1 MGRSPPALHGDTWQV
16 TSALHTCTHL
26 ASPGGGGGRV
36 LPRGP
41 SQSLPEGAG
50 SAASP
55 TVWLW
60 EGESPLRPS
69 RKEGTEPGAAP
80 GEVPSLSEPR
90 LRGGTWHS
98 PVPGPRH
105 RGPQRGPGVRQ
116 FGDDEVAEAAGQP
129 VCSAASRPAP
139 PPSSPSCVPC
149 LLTGV
154 PENPASS
161 PHGQLSQPGVSPAR
175 GPEAAGLSG
184 GLRGSPPG
192 AERVARL
199 SQHWPGSP
207 TRWTGREAT
216 PGRPRASLRGPG
228 SRVGVRGRG
237 LRRPSR
243 QVASRGTR
251 SSRPR
256 CHPPRLPLAFETQS
270 LRKVPEEMRRGTP
283 RCGAAGV
290 LPFSAQ
296 FPRDIL
302 NGARWF
308 HVYRDAGIS
317 GETLQK
323 GTELLE
329 PLPLSA
335 CPELPRLP

>member
-1 MGRSPPALHGDTWQV
+1 M

-80 GEVPSLSEPR
+80 GEVPSLSEPQ

-116 FGDDEVAEAAGQP
+116 FGDDEAAEAAGQP

-184 GLRGSPPG
+184 GPAGVSTGRRAGGTAVPALAGITHAVDREGSDTG
-192 AERVARL
+192 AAARV
-199 SQHWPGSP
+199 SPGS
-207 TRWTGREAT
+207 GI
-216 PGRPRASLRGPG
+216 PGWGPG
-228 SRVGVRGRG
+228 PGPAPPESARGFAG
-237 LRRPSR
+237 DPLLASPVPPPSA
-243 QVASRGTR
+243 ASRFRNTVIK
-251 SSRPR
+251 
-256 CHPPRLPLAFETQS
+256 E
-270 LRKVPEEMRRGTP
+270 
-283 RCGAAGV
+283 GA
-290 LPFSAQ
+290 
-296 FPRDIL
+296 
-302 NGARWF
+302 
-308 HVYRDAGIS
+308 
-317 GETLQK
+317 
-323 GTELLE
+323 
-329 PLPLSA
+329 
-335 CPELPRLP
+335 